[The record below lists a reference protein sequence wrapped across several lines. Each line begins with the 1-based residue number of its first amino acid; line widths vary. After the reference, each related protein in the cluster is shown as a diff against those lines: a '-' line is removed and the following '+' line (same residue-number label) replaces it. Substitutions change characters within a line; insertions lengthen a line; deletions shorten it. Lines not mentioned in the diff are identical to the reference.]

1 MTVTTRATPRQEPA
15 RATIAEPALTA
26 SGVPGRSG
34 LPGRPG
40 LRCRS
45 EQILLVVGGLVAGW
59 LLVVQVRRIDPVAL
73 LAAVRPAW
81 AAAAVVLVAAS
92 FVGAA
97 WSLMGFSA
105 VRLRLAPTVLVQ
117 VAGGFIKV
125 ISPAAV
131 GPALVNARYLRRAG
145 ASRSQVVTSIG
156 AAQLVQFLVTVAV
169 LGGLATARGAELAD
183 LGLGADGALVV
194 ATVGAAAFGA
204 AWFGRRH
211 PRVRGVLLRLRGE
224 LVALARHAVHRPGRT
239 ALGLVG
245 SVVLTLAFALGLASS
260 VRAFGGSTDLLTLTV
275 VFLAGSAAGS
285 VIPTPGGLGAVD
297 AALVTGLI
305 ATGLA
310 PTVAVPAVL
319 WFRLVSVWLPVPL
332 GWIAVQVLRRRA
344 LL

>member
-1 MTVTTRATPRQEPA
+1 MTVTTGATPRQEEPVP
-15 RATIAEPALTA
+15 ATIAEPSPTVT
-26 SGVPGRSG
+26 GVPGRW
-34 LPGRPG
+34 
-40 LRCRS
+40 
-45 EQILLVVGGLVAGW
+45 EQVLLVAGGLTAAW
-59 LLVVQVRRIDPVAL
+59 LLLVQVRRIDPMAL
-73 LAAVRPAW
+73 IAAVRPGW
-81 AAAAVVLVAAS
+81 AAAAVVLVSTS

-105 VRLRLAPTVLVQ
+105 VRLRLAPTVLAQ
-117 VAGGFIKV
+117 VAGGLVKV

-131 GPALVNARYLRRAG
+131 GAALVNARYLRRAG

-169 LGGLATARGAELAD
+169 LGGLATARGSALAD
-183 LGLGADGALVV
+183 VDLEADGVLA
-194 ATVGAAAFGA
+194 AAAVGAAGFGA
-204 AWFGRRH
+204 VWFGRRH
-211 PRVRGVLLRLRGE
+211 PRVRGALRRLGSE
-224 LVALARHAVHRPGRT
+224 FVALARHAVHRPGRT

-245 SVVLTLAFALGLASS
+245 SIVLTFAFALGLASS

-285 VIPTPGGLGAVD
+285 VIPTPGGLGTVE
-297 AALVTGLI
+297 AALVTGLV

-310 PTVAVPAVL
+310 PSVAVPAVL

>member
-1 MTVTTRATPRQEPA
+1 MTVTTGATPRQEDPEG
-15 RATIAEPALTA
+15 ATIAGSALTA
-26 SGVPGRSG
+26 SGLRGRSG
-34 LPGRPG
+34 LPGRW
-40 LRCRS
+40 
-45 EQILLVVGGLVAGW
+45 EQVLLVAGGLMAAW
-59 LLVVQVRRIDPVAL
+59 LLVVQVRRIDPMAL

-81 AAAAVVLVAAS
+81 AAAAVVLVATS

-97 WSLMGFSA
+97 WSLMGFSV

-117 VAGGFIKV
+117 VAGGFVKV

-131 GPALVNARYLRRAG
+131 GAALVNARYLRRVG
-145 ASRSQVVTSIG
+145 ASRSQVLTSIG

-169 LGGLATARGAELAD
+169 LGGLAAARGSTLAVVGPGPD
-183 LGLGADGALVV
+183 GVLAAAGVGAAGLGAVWL
-194 ATVGAAAFGA
+194 
-204 AWFGRRH
+204 GRRH
-211 PRVRGVLLRLRGE
+211 PRVSGALSRLRGE
-224 LVALARHAVHRPGRT
+224 LVALARHAVHRPGWT

-245 SVVLTLAFALGLASS
+245 SIVLTFAFALGLATS
-260 VRAFGGSTDLLTLTV
+260 VRAFGGSTDLLTLTA

-285 VIPTPGGLGAVD
+285 VVPTPGGLGTVE
-297 AALVTGLI
+297 AALVTGLL

-319 WFRLVSVWLPVPL
+319 WFRIVSVWLPVPL